1 MSKSRSEVSQ
11 WAGIEKNNAHTV
23 NALENASR
31 HFDELDPFTVHT
43 LEAIYG
49 QESSFGTNFHRN
61 RRGSDLAAG
70 HFQLKKGT
78 AEDYGLI
85 VTKSN
90 DERFDVDL
98 ASDAAARYLKDLYG
112 YFTKGQNFPTAKRRI
127 SPVPDVNERTKFTFA
142 AYNAGQGRIAQSQME
157 AAKEKDDITL
167 WDRVKN
173 YLGIAGATPK
183 KEAEIKNYVPSVL
196 EYEEL
201 FEELSPADKSKKNLP
216 PRKLS
221 RNENGSCKW
230 VTLDHGPVCIS

>member
-1 MSKSRSEVSQ
+1 MSKKRQYVEEWIVR
-11 WAGIEKNNAHTV
+11 EKDKKHLV
-23 NALENASR
+23 KALENASR
-31 HFDELDPFTVHT
+31 HFDEDDPLTVHT

-49 QESSFGTNFHRN
+49 KESSFGKN
-61 RRGSDLAAG
+61 RRTRGMSGAAG
-70 HFQLKKGT
+70 DFHLERGT
-78 AEDYGLI
+78 ATDYGLI

-127 SPVPDVNERTKFTFA
+127 SPVPDVNERTKFTFV

-157 AAKEKDDITL
+157 AAKEKDDVTL

-183 KEAEIKNYVPSVL
+183 KGAEIKNYVSSVL